1 MKPSWAL
8 VADADKIINP
18 DLERLYAA
26 RAHSHVVVVKGASH
40 SVYESRPKEVAALI
54 EEAAQKSQKLG
65 SIAMNVLHIQS
76 SPRGDKSN
84 SIALTKAFLSASRK
98 ILATIDEDVLN
109 IWDENLPEFD
119 AASIGAKYKAIKHE
133 PMTDAESHTWNR
145 IQELIGRFQRANR
158 IVLGLPM
165 WNFSIPYKLKQLIDL
180 TAQRNY
186 LFTYDGKE
194 YGPSL
199 NIPKALVVYTRG
211 STYREGTPIPPSF
224 DHQAPYIDFWL
235 RMIGVHEVRSV
246 IVDNAWNL
254 NDAQS
259 AASVAAAKQ
268 SVERIAGGFW

>member
-1 MKPSWAL
+1 
-8 VADADKIINP
+8 
-18 DLERLYAA
+18 
-26 RAHSHVVVVKGASH
+26 
-40 SVYESRPKEVAALI
+40 
-54 EEAAQKSQKLG
+54 
-65 SIAMNVLHIQS
+65 MNVLHIQS
-76 SPRGDKSN
+76 SPRGGKSN
-84 SIALTKAFLSASRK
+84 SIALTNAFLSASRK
-98 ILATIDEDVLN
+98 VFPAIDEDVLN
-109 IWDENLPEFD
+109 IWDEKLPEFD

-133 PMTDAESHTWNR
+133 PMTDAESRTWNR

-194 YGPSL
+194 YGPCL

-211 STYREGTPIPPSF
+211 SAYRENTPIPPSF

-235 RMIGVHEVRSV
+235 RMIGVRETSSV
-246 IVDNAWNL
+246 VVDNAWNQ

-259 AASVAAAKQ
+259 AASLAAGKQ
-268 SVERIAGGFW
+268 SVERIARDFW

>member
-1 MKPSWAL
+1 M
-8 VADADKIINP
+8 D
-18 DLERLYAA
+18 
-26 RAHSHVVVVKGASH
+26 
-40 SVYESRPKEVAALI
+40 
-54 EEAAQKSQKLG
+54 Q
-65 SIAMNVLHIQS
+65 MNVLHIQS

-84 SIALTKAFLSASRK
+84 SIALTNAFLSASRK
-98 ILATIDEDVLN
+98 VFPAINEDILNVWN
-109 IWDENLPEFD
+109 ENLPEFD

-133 PMTDAESHTWNR
+133 PMTDAESRTWNR
-145 IQELIGRFQRANR
+145 ILELIGRFQRANR

-211 STYREGTPIPPSF
+211 SAYREDTPIPPSF

-235 RMIGVHEVRSV
+235 RMIGVREVLSV
-246 IVDNAWNL
+246 IVDNAWNRD
-254 NDAQS
+254 DAES
-259 AASVAAAKQ
+259 AASVAAGKQ
-268 SVERIAGGFW
+268 SVERLVNGFW